1 MPTAADKPANK
12 TDALV
17 TELKTALRQKTAAR
31 KVEWKPTGN
40 EDTLYWTSNGYSIS
54 IRRLR
59 KGYSGPKSGFHL
71 KFSKDGMELKS
82 ITAADPADPE
92 YQDLQD
98 IYDLA
103 AESAARATQES
114 LAEMLQDIKSA

>member
-1 MPTAADKPANK
+1 MPAAADKPANK

-17 TELKTALRQKTAAR
+17 AELKTALRQKTAAR
-31 KVEWKPTGN
+31 KVLWQPYF
-40 EDTLYWTSNGYSIS
+40 DDDAFYWTSNGYSIS
-54 IRRLR
+54 IKRLR
-59 KGYSGPKSGFHL
+59 KGSSGTKSGFQL

-92 YQDLQD
+92 CQDLQD
-98 IYDLA
+98 LYDLA